1 MYNSLFS
8 RATVKIMLL
17 LSVIDGLSF
26 AQTWFTQGALHPLQT
41 PSHVILL
48 LSIGLLMGQ
57 QPQTGLKSGFVSFII
72 ALLVGYWLN
81 GILSVNWPEILIIL
95 SLALIVSLLVI
106 LKMNLPRI
114 IILLVT
120 VLGGLL
126 LGFNSTPI
134 IIPGLGDNSIFN
146 WYAGATLSFTGLL
159 IGVILMARLL
169 RPFWDGIILRILGS
183 WIATSAIFVLTLMLA
198 KH

>member
-8 RATVKIMLL
+8 RATVKIM

-57 QPQTGLKSGFVSFII
+57 QPQTGLKSGFVSFTI

-81 GILSVNWPEILIIL
+81 GGLSVNWPETLIIL

-169 RPFWDGIILRILGS
+169 RPFWDGIFLRILGS